1 MWVLWSVG
9 GNDLHLIFME
19 EREDIN
25 YFYSFIGIMYMPATV
40 SWCLGENT
48 ELLAKILA
56 VIVIFIN
63 KGILHK
69 NNPFFYFFCVYVTLK
84 YPQQTTFLLFAL
96 FQCHTIFLSPSPDN
110 LDLTAQNNV
119 RNINSGC

>member
-19 EREDIN
+19 EREHIN
-25 YFYSFIGIMYMPATV
+25 YFCSFAGIMYVPATV
-40 SWCLGENT
+40 SWSLDENI

-69 NNPFFYFFCVYVTLK
+69 SSPIFLFFCVYLTLK
-84 YPQQTTFLLFAL
+84 KP
-96 FQCHTIFLSPSPDN
+96 
-110 LDLTAQNNV
+110 
-119 RNINSGC
+119 